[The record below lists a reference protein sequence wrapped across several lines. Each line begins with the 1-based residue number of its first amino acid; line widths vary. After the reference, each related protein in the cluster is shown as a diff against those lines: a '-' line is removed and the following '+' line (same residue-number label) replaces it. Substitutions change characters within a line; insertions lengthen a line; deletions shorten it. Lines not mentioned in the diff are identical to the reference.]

1 MTGRAGRWFLDHLTA
16 LTALTILLFFPVL
29 PAVPVLPTLSAQTV
43 RATGQVLSADST
55 PVHGVRVLLHRVGQD
70 TQGPIDSTRSDGGGR
85 FHFTFRPD
93 TSAFYLL
100 SAEHAGIE
108 YFSQP
113 VSTNP
118 ERPDTG
124 IRILVFDTSST
135 TPISLEARHL
145 VITRPGEDGSRSV
158 LDLMVLRN
166 DGRLTRTTPDTT
178 HPTWSAPLPPG
189 TIGLDVPE
197 SDFSRD
203 AVARRGD
210 SVIVVA
216 PFAPGEKQLTVQY
229 LIPSG
234 RTTVELPFGRP
245 GAAINVLAEETGV
258 RVTGSGVALA
268 DSQVIQGRSFRRWT
282 GVAQPGGVVRIVLPG
297 TGRTPT
303 WLLAVLVGMLT
314 LVLAGAGW
322 RLLAKRSVP
331 ATPGTGELIDAIA
344 ALDVRYA
351 GREGETPV
359 DQWSSYITERAR
371 IKAQLEASLA
381 AGGQSR

>member
-1 MTGRAGRWFLDHLTA
+1 MRRIFS
-16 LTALTILLFFPVL
+16 VL
-29 PAVPVLPTLSAQTV
+29 SVLSVFSVAALSAQTV
-43 RATGQVLSADST
+43 RATGRVLRADST
-55 PVHGVRVLLHRVGQD
+55 PASGGRVVLHRVGRD
-70 TQGPIDSTRSDGGGR
+70 TQGPIDSTRSDGRGR

-100 SAEHAGIE
+100 SAEYAGIE

-113 VSTNP
+113 VPTNP

-124 IRILVFDTSST
+124 IRILVYDTSST
-135 TPISLEARHL
+135 TPIALEARHL
-145 VITRPGEDGSRSV
+145 VVMRPGQDGSRSV

-166 DGRLTRTTPDTT
+166 DSRLTRTASDTT

-189 TIGLDVPE
+189 TIGLDLSE

-203 AVARRGD
+203 AVGRRGD

-234 RTTVELPFGRP
+234 RAVVELPFGRP
-245 GAAINVLAEETGV
+245 RAAINILTEETGV
-258 RVTGSGVALA
+258 RVTGSGVAPT
-268 DSQVIQGRSFRRWT
+268 DHQVLQGRSFRRWT
-282 GVAQPGGVVRIVLPG
+282 GVAQRGGVVRIALPG
-297 TGRTPT
+297 TDRTPT
-303 WLLAVLVGMLT
+303 WLLAVLVGTLT

-322 RLLAKRSVP
+322 RLLATRGVP
-331 ATPGTGELIDAIA
+331 AAPRTEQLIDAIA

-359 DQWSSYITERAR
+359 DEWSSYLTERAR

-381 AGGQSR
+381 AGGLSR

>member
-1 MTGRAGRWFLDHLTA
+1 MAER
-16 LTALTILLFFPVL
+16 FFPNFAFIRLLSVSAFL
-29 PAVPVLPTLSAQTV
+29 SALSAFAALSAQTV
-43 RATGQVLSADST
+43 RATGRVLSADST
-55 PVHGVRVLLHRVGQD
+55 PVRGVRVLLHRVGQE
-70 TQGPIDSTRSDGGGR
+70 TQGPIDSMRSDRRGG
-85 FHFTFRPD
+85 FQFTFRPD

-108 YFSQP
+108 YFSPP
-113 VSTNP
+113 VATNP
-118 ERPDTG
+118 VRPDTG
-124 IRILVFDTSST
+124 IRVLVYDTSST
-135 TPISLEARHL
+135 TPISLVARHL
-145 VITRPGEDGSRSV
+145 VITRPGQDGSRGV

-166 DGRLTRTTPDTT
+166 DSRLTRTTSDTT

-189 TIGLDVPE
+189 SIGLDVSE

-234 RTTVELPFGRP
+234 RSVVELPFRRP
-245 GAAINVLAEETGV
+245 GAAINVLAEERGV

-282 GVAQPGGVVRIVLPG
+282 GVAQAGGVVRIVLPG
-297 TGRTPT
+297 TRRTPT
-303 WLLAVLVGMLT
+303 WLLAVLVGTLT

-322 RLLAKRSVP
+322 RLLATRSIP
-331 ATPGTGELIDAIA
+331 ATPRVVELIDAIA

-351 GREGETPV
+351 GREVETP
-359 DQWSSYITERAR
+359 DDEWSSYLSERAR
-371 IKAQLEASLA
+371 IRAQLEASLA
-381 AGGQSR
+381 AGGQGR

>member
-1 MTGRAGRWFLDHLTA
+1 MTERAGRWLRNHLTA
-16 LTALTILLFFPVL
+16 LAALMILPVF
-29 PAVPVLPTLSAQTV
+29 PTLSAQTV
-43 RATGQVLSADST
+43 RTTGRVLSADST
-55 PVHGVRVLLHRVGQD
+55 PVRGTRVVLHRVGSD
-70 TQGPIDSTRSDGGGR
+70 NQGPIDSTRSDGRGR
-85 FHFTFRPD
+85 FQFTFRPD

-113 VSTNP
+113 VPTNP
-118 ERPDTG
+118 QRPDTG
-124 IRILVFDTSST
+124 IRILVYDTSST

-145 VITRPGEDGSRSV
+145 VITRPGEDGSRGV

-166 DGRLTRTTPDTT
+166 DTRLTRTTSDTT

-189 TIGLDVPE
+189 TVGLDVSE

-210 SVIVVA
+210 SVLVVA

-234 RTTVELPFGRP
+234 RTAVEFPFGRP

-268 DSQVIQGRSFRRWT
+268 DSQVLQGRSFRRWT
-282 GVAQPGGVVRIVLPG
+282 GVAQPNAVVRVVLPA

-303 WLLAVLVGMLT
+303 WLLAVLVGTLT

-322 RLLAKRSVP
+322 RLLAKRRVP
-331 ATPGTGELIDAIA
+331 AALGTGELIDAIA
-344 ALDVRYA
+344 ALDVRYL

-359 DQWSSYITERAR
+359 EEWSSYIRERAR

-381 AGGQSR
+381 AGERSR

>member
-1 MTGRAGRWFLDHLTA
+1 MAER
-16 LTALTILLFFPVL
+16 FFPNFAFIRLLSVSAFL
-29 PAVPVLPTLSAQTV
+29 SALSAFAALSAQTV
-43 RATGQVLSADST
+43 RATGRVLSADST
-55 PVHGVRVLLHRVGQD
+55 PVRGVRVLLHRVGQE
-70 TQGPIDSTRSDGGGR
+70 TQGPIDSMRSDRRGG
-85 FHFTFRPD
+85 FQFTFRPD

-108 YFSQP
+108 YFSPP
-113 VSTNP
+113 VATNP
-118 ERPDTG
+118 VRPDTG
-124 IRILVFDTSST
+124 IRVLVYDTSST
-135 TPISLEARHL
+135 TPISLVARHL
-145 VITRPGEDGSRSV
+145 VITRPGQDGSRGV

-166 DGRLTRTTPDTT
+166 DSRLTRTTSDTT
-178 HPTWSAPLPPG
+178 RPTWSAPLPPG
-189 TIGLDVPE
+189 TVGLDVSE

-234 RTTVELPFGRP
+234 RSVVELPFRRP
-245 GAAINVLAEETGV
+245 GAAINVLAEERGV

-282 GVAQPGGVVRIVLPG
+282 GVAQAGGVVRIVLPG
-297 TGRTPT
+297 TRRTPT
-303 WLLAVLVGMLT
+303 WLLAVLVGTLT

-322 RLLAKRSVP
+322 RLLATRSIP
-331 ATPGTGELIDAIA
+331 ATPRVVELIDAIA

-351 GREGETPV
+351 GREVETP
-359 DQWSSYITERAR
+359 DDEWSSYLSERAGIR
-371 IKAQLEASLA
+371 AQLEASLA
-381 AGGQSR
+381 AGGQGR

>member
-1 MTGRAGRWFLDHLTA
+1 MTERTERAERYANLAYLRR
-16 LTALTILLFFPVL
+16 ILSVFSAFSVS
-29 PAVPVLPTLSAQTV
+29 AFSALSAQTIS
-43 RATGQVLSADST
+43 ATGRVLSADST
-55 PVHGVRVLLHRVGQD
+55 PVRGARVVLHRVGQVD
-70 TQGPIDSTRSDGGGR
+70 QGPIDSTRSDGLGR
-85 FHFTFRPD
+85 FQFTFRPD
-93 TSAFYLL
+93 TSAFYLV

-113 VSTNP
+113 VPTNP
-118 ERPDTG
+118 QRPDTG
-124 IRILVFDTSST
+124 IRVLVYDTSST
-135 TPISLEARHL
+135 TPILLEARHL
-145 VITRPGEDGSRSV
+145 VVTRPGQDGSRGV

-166 DGRLTRTTPDTT
+166 ESRLTRITSDTTP
-178 HPTWSAPLPPG
+178 PTWSAPLPPG
-189 TIGLDVPE
+189 TVGLDVSE

-229 LIPSG
+229 LIPSD
-234 RTTVELPFGRP
+234 RPAVELPFGRS
-245 GAAINVLAEETGV
+245 GTAINVLAEETGV

-268 DSQVIQGRSFRRWT
+268 DSQVLQGRSFRRWT
-282 GVAQPGGVVRIVLPG
+282 GVAQPNSVVRIVLPA
-297 TGRTPT
+297 TRRTPT
-303 WLLAVLVGMLT
+303 WLLAALVGALT

-322 RLLAKRSVP
+322 RLLAKRSAP
-331 ATPGTGELIDAIA
+331 APKTRELVDAIA
-344 ALDVRYA
+344 ALDIRYA

-359 DQWSSYITERAR
+359 DEWSSYIAERAR

>member
-1 MTGRAGRWFLDHLTA
+1 MTGRAGRWFRDHLTA
-16 LTALTILLFFPVL
+16 FTVLVILPVF
-29 PAVPVLPTLSAQTV
+29 PVLPTLSAQTV
-43 RATGQVLSADST
+43 HATGRVLGADST
-55 PVHGVRVLLHRVGQD
+55 PVRGVRVLLHRVGQE
-70 TQGPIDSTRSDGGGR
+70 TQGPIDSMRSDRRGG
-85 FHFTFRPD
+85 FQFTFRPD

-108 YFSQP
+108 YFSPP
-113 VSTNP
+113 VATNP
-118 ERPDTG
+118 VRPDTG
-124 IRILVFDTSST
+124 IRVLVYDTSST
-135 TPISLEARHL
+135 TPISLVARHL
-145 VITRPGEDGSRSV
+145 VITRPGQDGSRGV

-166 DGRLTRTTPDTT
+166 DSRLTRTTSDTT

-189 TIGLDVPE
+189 SIGLDVSE

-234 RTTVELPFGRP
+234 RSVVELPFRRP
-245 GAAINVLAEETGV
+245 GAAINVLAEERGV

-282 GVAQPGGVVRIVLPG
+282 GVAQAGGVVRIVLPG
-297 TGRTPT
+297 TRRTPT
-303 WLLAVLVGMLT
+303 WLLAVLVGTLT

-322 RLLAKRSVP
+322 RLLATRSIP
-331 ATPGTGELIDAIA
+331 ATPRVVELIDAIA

-351 GREGETPV
+351 GREVETP
-359 DQWSSYITERAR
+359 DDEWSSYLSERAR
-371 IKAQLEASLA
+371 IRAQLEASLA
-381 AGGQSR
+381 AGGQGR

>member
-1 MTGRAGRWFLDHLTA
+1 MRR
-16 LTALTILLFFPVL
+16 ILSVFSAF
-29 PAVPVLPTLSAQTV
+29 AVFSVFSVSAQTV
-43 RATGQVLSADST
+43 RATGRVLSADST
-55 PVHGVRVLLHRVGQD
+55 PVHGARVVLHRVGQD
-70 TQGPIDSTRSDGGGR
+70 NQGPVDSTRSDGRGR

-93 TSAFYLL
+93 TGAFYLL
-100 SAEHAGIE
+100 SSEHAGIE

-113 VSTNP
+113 VPTNP
-118 ERPDTG
+118 QRPDTG
-124 IRILVFDTSST
+124 IRILVYDTSST

-145 VITRPGEDGSRSV
+145 VVTRPGQDGSRSV

-166 DGRLTRTTPDTT
+166 DSRLTRTASDTT

-189 TIGLDVPE
+189 TIGLDLSE

-234 RTTVELPFGRP
+234 RTVVELPFGRP
-245 GAAINVLAEETGV
+245 GAAINVLTEETGV

-268 DSQVIQGRSFRRWT
+268 DRQVLQGRSFHRWT
-282 GVAQPGGVVRIVLPG
+282 GVAQRGGVVRIALPG

-303 WLLAVLVGMLT
+303 WLLAALVGALT

-331 ATPGTGELIDAIA
+331 APKTRELVDAIA
-344 ALDVRYA
+344 ALDLRYA

-359 DQWSSYITERAR
+359 DEWSSYIAERAR

-381 AGGQSR
+381 AGSQSR

>member
-1 MTGRAGRWFLDHLTA
+1 
-16 LTALTILLFFPVL
+16 
-29 PAVPVLPTLSAQTV
+29 VP
-43 RATGQVLSADST
+43 
-55 PVHGVRVLLHRVGQD
+55 
-70 TQGPIDSTRSDGGGR
+70 
-85 FHFTFRPD
+85 
-93 TSAFYLL
+93 
-100 SAEHAGIE
+100 
-108 YFSQP
+108 
-113 VSTNP
+113 TNP
-118 ERPDTG
+118 QRPDTG
-124 IRILVFDTSST
+124 IRILVYDTSST
-135 TPISLEARHL
+135 TPILLEARHL
-145 VITRPGEDGSRSV
+145 VITRPGEDGSRGV

-166 DGRLTRTTPDTT
+166 DSRLTRTTSDTM
-178 HPTWSAPLPPG
+178 HPTWSAALPPG
-189 TIGLDVPE
+189 TVGLDVSE

-229 LIPSG
+229 LIPSD
-234 RTTVELPFGRP
+234 RAAVDLPFGRP

-268 DSQVIQGRSFRRWT
+268 DSQLLQGRSFRRWT
-282 GVAQPGGVVRIVLPG
+282 GVAQPNSVVRIVLPG

-303 WLLAVLVGMLT
+303 WLLAALVGALT

-331 ATPGTGELIDAIA
+331 APKTRELVDAIA
-344 ALDVRYA
+344 ALDLRYA

-359 DQWSSYITERAR
+359 DEWSSYIAERAR

-381 AGGQSR
+381 AGGLSR

>member
-1 MTGRAGRWFLDHLTA
+1 VVLHLVGR
-16 LTALTILLFFPVL
+16 
-29 PAVPVLPTLSAQTV
+29 
-43 RATGQVLSADST
+43 
-55 PVHGVRVLLHRVGQD
+55 D
-70 TQGPIDSTRSDGGGR
+70 TEGPIDSTRADGRGR
-85 FHFTFRPD
+85 FQFVFRPD
-93 TSAFYLL
+93 TGAFYLL

-113 VSTNP
+113 VPTRP

-124 IRILVFDTSST
+124 IRILVYDTSST
-135 TPISLEARHL
+135 TPISLLARHL
-145 VITRPGEDGSRSV
+145 VITRPGEDGSRGV
-158 LDLMVLRN
+158 LDLIVLRN
-166 DGRLTRTTPDTT
+166 ESRLTRTTSDTT
-178 HPTWSAPLPPG
+178 RPTWSAPLPSG
-189 TIGLDVPE
+189 TVGLDLSE

-203 AVARRGD
+203 AVGRRGD

-229 LIPSG
+229 LIPSNRG
-234 RTTVELPFGRP
+234 AVELPFGSP
-245 GAAINVLAEETGV
+245 GTAINVLAEETGV

-268 DSQVIQGRSFRRWT
+268 DSQLLQGRSFRRWT
-282 GVAQPGGVVRIVLPG
+282 GIAQPNSVVRIVLPG

-303 WLLAVLVGMLT
+303 WLLAALVGALT

-322 RLLAKRSVP
+322 RLVATRSVP
-331 ATPGTGELIDAIA
+331 APNTRELVDAIA

-359 DQWSSYITERAR
+359 DEWSSYVAERAR

-381 AGGQSR
+381 AGGRSR

>member
-1 MTGRAGRWFLDHLTA
+1 LPSSVVARAA
-16 LTALTILLFFPVL
+16 LRLILVIPVIPVI
-29 PAVPVLPTLSAQTV
+29 PAAAHTV

-55 PVHGVRVLLHRVGQD
+55 PVRGVRVLLHRVGQD

-158 LDLMVLRN
+158 LDLIVLRN
-166 DGRLTRTTPDTT
+166 DSRLTRTTSDTT

-189 TIGLDVPE
+189 TIGLDVSE

-234 RTTVELPFGRP
+234 RTAVELPFGRP

-268 DSQVIQGRSFRRWT
+268 DSQVLQGRSFRRWT

-303 WLLAVLVGMLT
+303 WLLAVLVGTLT

-331 ATPGTGELIDAIA
+331 ATPRTGELIEKIA

-359 DQWSSYITERAR
+359 DEWNSYITERAR
-371 IKAQLEASLA
+371 IKAQLETSLA

>member
-1 MTGRAGRWFLDHLTA
+1 M
-16 LTALTILLFFPVL
+16 
-29 PAVPVLPTLSAQTV
+29 
-43 RATGQVLSADST
+43 
-55 PVHGVRVLLHRVGQD
+55 
-70 TQGPIDSTRSDGGGR
+70 RSDRRGG
-85 FHFTFRPD
+85 FQFTFRPD

-108 YFSQP
+108 YFSPP
-113 VSTNP
+113 VATNP
-118 ERPDTG
+118 VRPDTG
-124 IRILVFDTSST
+124 IRVLVYDTSST
-135 TPISLEARHL
+135 TPISLVARHL
-145 VITRPGEDGSRSV
+145 VITRPGQDGSRGV

-166 DGRLTRTTPDTT
+166 DSRLTRTTSDTT

-189 TIGLDVPE
+189 SIGLDVSE

-234 RTTVELPFGRP
+234 RSVVELPFRRP
-245 GAAINVLAEETGV
+245 GAAINVLAEERGV

-282 GVAQPGGVVRIVLPG
+282 GVAQAGGVVRIVLPG
-297 TGRTPT
+297 TRRTPT
-303 WLLAVLVGMLT
+303 RLLAVLVGTLT

-322 RLLAKRSVP
+322 RLLATRSIP
-331 ATPGTGELIDAIA
+331 ATPRVVELIDAIA

-351 GREGETPV
+351 GREVETP
-359 DQWSSYITERAR
+359 DNEWSSYLSERAR
-371 IKAQLEASLA
+371 IRAQLEASLA
-381 AGGQSR
+381 AGGQGR

>member
-1 MTGRAGRWFLDHLTA
+1 MAER
-16 LTALTILLFFPVL
+16 FFPNFAFIRLLSVSAFL
-29 PAVPVLPTLSAQTV
+29 SALSAFAALSAQTV
-43 RATGQVLSADST
+43 RATGRVLSADST
-55 PVHGVRVLLHRVGQD
+55 PVRGVRVLLHRVGQE
-70 TQGPIDSTRSDGGGR
+70 TQGPIDSMRSDRRGG
-85 FHFTFRPD
+85 FQFTFRPD

-108 YFSQP
+108 YFSPP
-113 VSTNP
+113 VATNP
-118 ERPDTG
+118 VRPDTG
-124 IRILVFDTSST
+124 IRVLVYDTSST
-135 TPISLEARHL
+135 TPISLVARHL
-145 VITRPGEDGSRSV
+145 VITRPGQDGSRGV

-166 DGRLTRTTPDTT
+166 DSRLTRTTSDTT

-189 TIGLDVPE
+189 SIGLDVSE

-234 RTTVELPFGRP
+234 RSVVELPFRRP
-245 GAAINVLAEETGV
+245 GAAINVLAEERGV
-258 RVTGSGVALA
+258 RVTGSDVALA

-282 GVAQPGGVVRIVLPG
+282 GVAQAGGVVRIVLPG
-297 TGRTPT
+297 TRRTPT
-303 WLLAVLVGMLT
+303 WLLAVLVGTLT

-322 RLLAKRSVP
+322 RLLATRSIP
-331 ATPGTGELIDAIA
+331 ATPRVVELIDAIA

-351 GREGETPV
+351 GREVETP
-359 DQWSSYITERAR
+359 DDEWSSYLSERAR
-371 IKAQLEASLA
+371 IRAQLEASLA
-381 AGGQSR
+381 AGGQGR

>member
-1 MTGRAGRWFLDHLTA
+1 LPSSVVARAA
-16 LTALTILLFFPVL
+16 LRLILVFPVIPVI
-29 PAVPVLPTLSAQTV
+29 PAAAQTV
-43 RATGQVLSADST
+43 RATGRVLSADST
-55 PVHGVRVLLHRVGQD
+55 PVRGARVLLHRVGQD
-70 TQGPIDSTRSDGGGR
+70 TQGPIDSTRSDERGR

-100 SAEHAGIE
+100 SAEHTGIE

-124 IRILVFDTSST
+124 IRILVYDTSST
-135 TPISLEARHL
+135 TSISLEARHL
-145 VITRPGEDGSRSV
+145 VITRPGEEGSRSV

-166 DGRLTRTTPDTT
+166 DSRLTRTTSDTT

-189 TIGLDVPE
+189 TIGLDVSE

-234 RTTVELPFGRP
+234 RTAVELPFGRP
-245 GAAINVLAEETGV
+245 GAAINVLAEERDV
-258 RVTGSGVALA
+258 RVIGSGVALA
-268 DSQVIQGRSFRRWT
+268 DSQVLQGRSFRRWT
-282 GVAQPGGVVRIVLPG
+282 GVAQPNSVVRIALPG
-297 TGRTPT
+297 TRRTPT
-303 WLLAVLVGMLT
+303 WLLAALVGTLT
-314 LVLAGAGW
+314 LALAGAGW

-331 ATPGTGELIDAIA
+331 APKTRELVEAIA
-344 ALDVRYA
+344 ALDVRYV

-359 DQWSSYITERAR
+359 DEWSSYITERAR

>member
-1 MTGRAGRWFLDHLTA
+1 MTGRTGKWLRIHVAA
-16 LTALTILLFFPVL
+16 LAAVALL
-29 PAVPVLPTLSAQTV
+29 PALPVFPTISAQTT
-43 RATGQVLSADST
+43 RATGRVLGADST
-55 PVHGVRVLLHRVGQD
+55 PVRGVRVLLHRVGQE

-229 LIPSG
+229 LVPSG
-234 RTTVELPFGRP
+234 RSVVELPFGRP
-245 GAAINVLAEETGV
+245 GAAINVLAEERGV

-268 DSQVIQGRSFRRWT
+268 DSQVLQGRSFRRWT

>member
-1 MTGRAGRWFLDHLTA
+1 MTGRAGRWLLDHLTA
-16 LTALTILLFFPVL
+16 LIALTILPFFPAL
-29 PAVPVLPTLSAQTV
+29 PALPTLSAQTV
-43 RATGQVLSADST
+43 RATGQVLSVDST
-55 PVHGVRVLLHRVGQD
+55 AVRGVRVLLHRVGQE

-166 DGRLTRTTPDTT
+166 DSRLTRTTSDTT

-189 TIGLDVPE
+189 TIGLDVSE

-203 AVARRGD
+203 ALARRGD

-234 RTTVELPFGRP
+234 RTAVELPFGRP

-268 DSQVIQGRSFRRWT
+268 DSQVLQGRSFRRWT

-303 WLLAVLVGMLT
+303 WLLAVLVGTLT

-331 ATPGTGELIDAIA
+331 ATPRTGELIEAIA

-359 DQWSSYITERAR
+359 DEWSSYITERAW